1 MSRAI
6 AVFHGAFGR
15 ATVYHL
21 DRSLLSHAHR
31 EGHLIF
37 HVGATAPALRL
48 GDETRVIEHKI
59 AGAINP
65 WQPHSMPI
73 ADGGAGV
80 ICLVLYIRQEWFQ
93 HLSENSKQQAMR
105 FGRSFIELTDNA
117 RAQVDR
123 VAAEL
128 LESNHGTQCEQF
140 ERVLFELTQSCFDL
154 SWHAVP
160 EPRTPLAISRLC
172 RDSRISRSLNLMAE
186 RIDMGDDF
194 VLEGI
199 ARAAGLSR
207 PHFFKLFREQLGL
220 TPNIYLNTL
229 RMEHAIERL
238 TDSQDQITSIGLDL
252 GFSCQASFSRFF
264 VTNVGIAP
272 SDYRRVAYTLRT
284 NSDHFTPSSTAAS
297 HRFVA

>member
-37 HVGATAPALRL
+37 HVGATAPVLRL
-48 GDETRVIEHKI
+48 GDVSRVIDPKI

-73 ADGGAGV
+73 AEGGAGV
-80 ICLVLYIRQEWFQ
+80 ICLILYIRQEWFQ
-93 HLSENSKQQAMR
+93 RLSENSGFQAMR
-105 FGRSFIELTDNA
+105 FGRSFIDLTDNA
-117 RAQVDR
+117 RALVDR

-128 LESNHGTQCEQF
+128 LESNHMAQCEQF
-140 ERVLFELTQSCFDL
+140 ERILFELTQTCFDL
-154 SWHAVP
+154 SWRSIPAP
-160 EPRTPLAISRLC
+160 QPPFALSRLY

-199 ARAAGLSR
+199 AREAGLSR

-238 TDSQDQITSIGLDL
+238 TCSQDQITAIGLDL

-272 SDYRRVAYTLRT
+272 SDYRRAAYTLSTSSRPL
-284 NSDHFTPSSTAAS
+284 TPSFDSAR
-297 HRFVA
+297 H